1 MVKPFEFAVDTDLA
15 LGLKALLQQLD
26 RARAQQAMA
35 GYVGNLDYLRMNLR
49 DVLGKARQ
57 WRLAKPAA

>member
-1 MVKPFEFAVDTDLA
+1 
-15 LGLKALLQQLD
+15 
-26 RARAQQAMA
+26 MA

-57 WRLAKPAA
+57 WRLARPAA